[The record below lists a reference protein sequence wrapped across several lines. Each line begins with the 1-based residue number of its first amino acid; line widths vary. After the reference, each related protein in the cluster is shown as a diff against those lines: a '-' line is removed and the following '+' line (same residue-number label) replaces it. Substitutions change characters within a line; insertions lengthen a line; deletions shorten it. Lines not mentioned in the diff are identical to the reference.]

1 MPSQALGKYEGAM
14 MKDVDRIIKTHEGLL
29 TGDKGKKALGHL
41 TRAGVLLL
49 CAAWE
54 LYVEEVLTD
63 AVKACRDKANS
74 PDDLPLDVQK
84 SIAKYIKASNH
95 QLKALQ
101 LAGDGWKTVYLD
113 MVNESVAALNTPKH
127 HNIDKLFHDLV
138 GIPKLSDSWTLGTV
152 PVDSFVT
159 ARGAVAHRGADSGYI
174 KVKKLSET
182 YKPQIDQTAIETD
195 NAISTFI
202 RNAFEPKSYPWNR
215 RNL

>member
-1 MPSQALGKYEGAM
+1 MPSWALGKYGGAM

-29 TGDKGKKALGHL
+29 TGEKGKKALGHL

-54 LYVEEVLTD
+54 LYIEEVLIE
-63 AVKACRDKANS
+63 AAKACRDRADS

-84 SIAKYIKASNH
+84 SIAAYIKASKH

-127 HNIDKLFHDLV
+127 HNIDQLFHDFV
-138 GIPKLSDSWTLGTV
+138 GIPKLSDCWTLGTAA
-152 PVDSFVT
+152 VDDFVT

-182 YKPQIDQTAIETD
+182 YKPHIDQTAVETD